1 MRLQMAK
8 LEAPVMLVIL
18 DGFGLGDKSD
28 TTNAVVQAKPLC
40 FNRLWDMYPH
50 TTLEASGLAVGLPE
64 GQMGNSEVGHLN
76 LGSGRIVYQDL
87 TRITKDVES
96 GEFYNRPVMKELY
109 EVAKKQS
116 LHLIGLVS
124 DGNVHC
130 SLDHIK
136 AVIKG
141 AHDNGIEHVYV
152 HALLDGRDVA
162 PQCAQG
168 YLKDLETYMADLN
181 CGKIATV
188 SGRYYAMDRDNR
200 WDRVELAYNAIV
212 HGQGEKATSACEA
225 VQQSY
230 DRDATD
236 EFVLPTVI
244 DAAGTIKEGDA
255 VIFCNFRPDRG
266 RELTKALVLP
276 DFDGFKREPLSIYMA
291 TMTKYEDGLP
301 VHIVYQKDTLS
312 ETLGE
317 VLSAGGY
324 RQLRIAET
332 EKYAHVTYFFNG
344 GEEEPFEGE
353 DRILVKSPQVATYDL
368 QPEMSAYEVTDKV
381 VQAIQDETYDMIIL
395 NFANPDMVGHT
406 GSFEAAVKAVQAVD
420 TCLGR
425 IVEAIRSKKG
435 HLLVTADH
443 GNAELMV
450 NHETGKVHT
459 AHTTNLVPL
468 ILMSDSLKT
477 ATLEAGKLCDIAP
490 TLLDLAGIQQPK
502 AMTGHS
508 LVHKA

>member
-1 MRLQMAK
+1 MAK

-230 DRDATD
+230 
-236 EFVLPTVI
+236 E
-244 DAAGTIKEGDA
+244 
-255 VIFCNFRPDRG
+255 
-266 RELTKALVLP
+266 
-276 DFDGFKREPLSIYMA
+276 
-291 TMTKYEDGLP
+291 YEDGLP
-301 VHIVYQKDTLS
+301 VHIVYEKDTLS

-490 TLLDLAGIQQPK
+490 TLLDLAGIKQPK

>member
-141 AHDNGIEHVYV
+141 AHDNGIEHV
-152 HALLDGRDVA
+152 
-162 PQCAQG
+162 
-168 YLKDLETYMADLN
+168 N

-212 HGQGEKATSACEA
+212 HGQGEIATSACEA

-230 DRDATD
+230 DKDAAD
-236 EFVLPTVI
+236 EFVRPTVI
-244 DAAGTIKEGDA
+244 DAAGTIKDGDA

-420 TCLGR
+420 TCLDR

-477 ATLEAGKLCDIAP
+477 ATLEDGKLCDIAP

>member
-1 MRLQMAK
+1 MAK
-8 LEAPVMLVIL
+8 LKAPVMLVIL
-18 DGFGLGDKSD
+18 DGFGMGDQSD
-28 TTNAVVQAKPLC
+28 TTNAVVQAKPHC
-40 FNRLWDMYPH
+40 FNQLWDTYPH
-50 TTLEASGLAVGLPE
+50 TKLEASGLAVGLPE

-96 GEFYNRPVMKELY
+96 GEFYNRPVIQELY
-109 EVAKKQS
+109 EVGKKQS

-130 SLDHIK
+130 SLEHIK

-141 AHDNGIEHVYV
+141 AHDHGIDRVYV

-168 YLKDLETYMADLN
+168 YLKDLEAYMAELN

-212 HGQGEKATSACEA
+212 NGQGERAASVCEA

-230 DRDATD
+230 DKDAAD

-244 DAAGTIKEGDA
+244 DAEGTIKNGDA

-276 DFDGFKREPLSIYMA
+276 DFDGFNREPLSLYMA

-301 VHIVYQKDTLS
+301 VHIVYEKDILS

-317 VLSAGGY
+317 VLSVGGY
-324 RQLRIAET
+324 SQLRIAET

-344 GEEEPFEGE
+344 GKEEPFEGE

-368 QPEMSAYEVTDKV
+368 QPE
-381 VQAIQDETYDMIIL
+381 
-395 NFANPDMVGHT
+395 
-406 GSFEAAVKAVQAVD
+406 
-420 TCLGR
+420 CL
-425 IVEAIRSKKG
+425 
-435 HLLVTADH
+435 
-443 GNAELMV
+443 
-450 NHETGKVHT
+450 
-459 AHTTNLVPL
+459 
-468 ILMSDSLKT
+468 
-477 ATLEAGKLCDIAP
+477 
-490 TLLDLAGIQQPK
+490 
-502 AMTGHS
+502 
-508 LVHKA
+508 

>member
-1 MRLQMAK
+1 M
-8 LEAPVMLVIL
+8 
-18 DGFGLGDKSD
+18 
-28 TTNAVVQAKPLC
+28 
-40 FNRLWDMYPH
+40 
-50 TTLEASGLAVGLPE
+50 
-64 GQMGNSEVGHLN
+64 
-76 LGSGRIVYQDL
+76 
-87 TRITKDVES
+87 
-96 GEFYNRPVMKELY
+96 
-109 EVAKKQS
+109 
-116 LHLIGLVS
+116 
-124 DGNVHC
+124 
-130 SLDHIK
+130 
-136 AVIKG
+136 
-141 AHDNGIEHVYV
+141 
-152 HALLDGRDVA
+152 
-162 PQCAQG
+162 
-168 YLKDLETYMADLN
+168 
-181 CGKIATV
+181 
-188 SGRYYAMDRDNR
+188 
-200 WDRVELAYNAIV
+200 
-212 HGQGEKATSACEA
+212 HGQGEIAISACEA

-230 DRDATD
+230 DKDAAD

-244 DAAGTIKEGDA
+244 DAAGTIKDGDA

-301 VHIVYQKDTLS
+301 VHIVYEKDTLS

-490 TLLDLAGIQQPK
+490 TLLDLAGIKQPK